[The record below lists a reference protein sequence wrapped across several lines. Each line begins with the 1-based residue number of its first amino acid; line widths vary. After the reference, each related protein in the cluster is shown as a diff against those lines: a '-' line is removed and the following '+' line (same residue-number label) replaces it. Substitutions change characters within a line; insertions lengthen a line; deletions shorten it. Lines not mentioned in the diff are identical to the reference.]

1 MAAFTAKVMRR
12 KGANYELSGAELA
25 ADLHGLKIRAGVL
38 SDPQM
43 AERAA
48 FNEFGTD
55 KIPSRPFISSA
66 FKENQK
72 GYKIMAAR
80 IIKARMN
87 KKAWVQDAEA
97 LGYQMQRD
105 IQAKIKDGMSPENA
119 RSTVLKKGHGHTLF
133 ETGKMHDSITY
144 EVDKRK

>member
-1 MAAFTAKVMRR
+1 MKVTAKVFRK
-12 KGANYELSGAELA
+12 KGANYDLDAAELA

-38 SDPQM
+38 QDP
-43 AERAA
+43 EIVLRAA
-48 FNEFGTD
+48 ANEFGTD
-55 KIPSRPFISSA
+55 KIPKRPFISSA
-66 FKENQK
+66 FTENQK

-80 IIKARMN
+80 IIKARLQ
-87 KKAWVQDAEA
+87 KKAWKKDADA

-105 IQAKIKDGMSPENA
+105 IQAKIKDGMAPANA
-119 RSTVLKKGHGHTLF
+119 PSTIAKKGHGHTLF